1 MTKPTI
7 TVTGQRQLKRSL
19 KNIDGAMADL
29 KLIHADA
36 AKIVE
41 TRAETLAPRRSG
53 KLAKSV
59 RSSGTKSAGVVRSG
73 SSSVEYAG
81 PVHFGWPA
89 KNIAPQPFLY
99 DALDQ
104 RSDEVIAVY
113 QRRVNA
119 VIRRNGLA

>member
-7 TVTGQRQLKRSL
+7 TVTGQRQLKRAL
-19 KNIDGAMADL
+19 KDIDGAMADL

-41 TRAETLAPRRSG
+41 QRAETLAPKETRR
-53 KLAKSV
+53 LAKSV
-59 RSSGTKSAGVVRSG
+59 RSSGTKSAGVVRAG
-73 SSSVEYAG
+73 SSSVDWAG
-81 PVHFGWPA
+81 PVHFGWPSR
-89 KNIAPQPFLY
+89 NIAPQPFLY

-119 VIRRNGLA
+119 VIKRNGLA